1 MLELFCASHG
11 WTYEVK
17 ADLGSGMTY
26 RKKGLLRLLNM
37 LIDTEIKRL
46 VVTHT
51 GIVFS
56 ASVLNWYLPS
66 AKCKTLK

>member
-1 MLELFCASHG
+1 MLELFCASHD

-17 ADLGSGMTY
+17 ADFGSGMTY

-37 LIDTEIKRL
+37 LIDTKIKRL

-66 AKCKTLK
+66 AK

>member
-1 MLELFCASHG
+1 MNFFCSSHS
-11 WTYEVK
+11 WTHEVI
-17 ADLGSGMTY
+17 ADLGSGMNY

-56 ASVLNWYLPS
+56 ASGLNWYLPS